1 MDKHGVKTPLWKKE
15 PEEART
21 GEAEQE
27 EAKEGSEDEDY
38 QRPPEDSAAEG
49 GEEPPREAEGGEGR
63 EPLSV
68 SHCPL
73 RQEPNTQ
80 EAALLR
86 GADSGF
92 WGWFSLFALLG
103 VLTAPTDRKRSLP
116 EELCVLEIRRRP
128 PRRGVCAC
136 CEILFCKK
144 CRSLHSHPAYVAH
157 CVLDHPDL
165 GKAGAAGAY

>member
-15 PEEART
+15 PEEARA

-27 EAKEGSEDEDY
+27 EAKEGSEDKDY

-49 GEEPPREAEGGEGR
+49 EGSER
-63 EPLSV
+63 RSV
-68 SHCPL
+68 SYSPL
-73 RQEPNTQ
+73 RQESSTQ
-80 EAALLR
+80 EVALLR
-86 GADSGF
+86 RADPGF
-92 WGWFSLFALLG
+92 WSWLSPFALLG

-128 PRRGVCAC
+128 PRRGVCER

-144 CRSLHSHPAYVAH
+144 CSSLHSHPAYVAH

-165 GKAGAAGAY
+165 DPSGPVGRGKRK